1 MTLTYAILA
10 LLVDFPQSGY
20 DLTKSFA
27 GSIGFFWKATHQQ
40 IYRELARLE
49 DKQWIH
55 AEAIAQDGRPDK
67 KLYRLSE
74 TGRAALMKWIVEPC
88 EMAPVKDELLIKVF
102 VGELVSCT
110 KLLQELERHRQL
122 HQKKL
127 ATYLDLEQ
135 RFFPQPELLPLARK
149 YRYVTLRQG
158 IRYEQEW
165 LAWCDE
171 TIQFLSAEVAVS
183 VEA

>member
-10 LLVDFPQSGY
+10 LLVDCPQSGY

-40 IYRELARLE
+40 IYRELAKLE
-49 DKQWIH
+49 IQQWIC

-74 TGRAALMKWIVEPC
+74 AGREALMQWIVEPC
-88 EMAPVKDELLIKVF
+88 EMAPIKDELLIKVF
-102 VGELVSCT
+102 VGDLVPRAQV
-110 KLLQELERHRQL
+110 LQELERHRQL

-127 ATYLDLEQ
+127 STYLELEQ
-135 RFFPQPELLPLARK
+135 RFFPNPAQLPLSSR
-149 YRYVTLRQG
+149 YRYITLRQG

-165 LAWCDE
+165 LMWCDE
-171 TIQFLSAEVAVS
+171 AVQLLAI
-183 VEA
+183 ED

>member
-10 LLVDFPQSGY
+10 LLVDCPQSGY

-40 IYRELARLE
+40 IYRELAKLE
-49 DKQWIH
+49 TQQWIY

-74 TGRAALMKWIVEPC
+74 AGREALMKWIIEPC
-88 EMAPVKDELLIKVF
+88 EMAPIKDELLIKVF
-102 VGELVSCT
+102 VGDLVPRAQV
-110 KLLQELERHRQL
+110 LQELERHRQL

-127 ATYLDLEQ
+127 STYLELEQ
-135 RFFPQPELLPLARK
+135 HFFANPAQLPLSSR
-149 YRYVTLRQG
+149 YRYITLRRG

-165 LAWCDE
+165 LTWCDE
-171 TIQFLSAEVAVS
+171 AVQLLAI
-183 VEA
+183 ED